1 MDCVHTRYVSPIN
14 RHNKGF
20 WNILTDDIQLTEG
33 ERRVVS
39 ELLKIDDR
47 AHAELLARRMND
59 RRERVVSILNSLAE
73 KSLVNLEIQEVESY
87 GLTEEGLEYATDGL
101 PEIRLFEAVKNA
113 GGTADMDAAVSA
125 AGLSAKTKGIAIS
138 WCRKNDWLSIT
149 KKDGQS
155 VFEVL
160 KEDMASSVQELLN
173 LLSSGVT
180 EIEKGL
186 LEGLRQAQ
194 ERTLVQTS
202 IQKVFVASL
211 AIDKSKAETLIGIEG
226 EDILNLTPRMLA
238 SCDWHGKSFKPYNME
253 IIPPSANAGRKHPYA
268 EFIDWLKEELIGLGF
283 TEWWGP
289 YVETEFWNN
298 DVLFVPQDHVA
309 REVQDQFRVDEPYDH
324 GTIPDEKHFEQVKMV
339 HEDGGNTGS
348 KGWQAEFS
356 REIATRLCLRSHTT
370 PVSARYL
377 AAHSE
382 PPHKMFIIERNF
394 RSETLSATHGQ
405 EFDQCEGIIW
415 DEGLTLRDLMGYIR
429 EICRSVGIKKLKFKP
444 GQFPFTEPSVEGYAK
459 HEKLGWIEV
468 APGGIFRPEVTHPLG
483 IRETVLAWGL
493 GASRMYMAAM
503 DIDDIRNVFSR
514 DLTWIRRKYF
524 TR

>member
-1 MDCVHTRYVSPIN
+1 M
-14 RHNKGF
+14 
-20 WNILTDDIQLTEG
+20 TDDIQLTEG
-33 ERRVVS
+33 ERRILL
-39 ELLKIDDR
+39 ELLEIDGR
-47 AHAELLARRMND
+47 AQAESLAKSMND
-59 RRERVVSILNSLAE
+59 RKERVVSILNSLAE

-87 GLTEEGLEYATDGL
+87 ELTDEGLEYAADGL
-101 PEIRLFEAVKNA
+101 PEVRLFEAVKDA
-113 GGTADMDAAVSA
+113 GGTLDMDAAVSA
-125 AGLSAKTKGIAIS
+125 AGLNEKTKGIAIN
-138 WCRKNDWLSIT
+138 WCRKNGWLSIS
-149 KKDGQS
+149 KRDGQS
-155 VFEVL
+155 VFGLL
-160 KEDMASSVQELLN
+160 KEDIDSSVQELLN
-173 LLSSGVT
+173 LLSDGVT

-186 LEGLRQAQ
+186 LKGLRQAQ
-194 ERTLVQTS
+194 GRTLVETS
-202 IQKVFVASL
+202 IEKVFVASL
-211 AIDKSKAETLIGIEG
+211 AIDKSKAETLIGSEE
-226 EDILNLTPRMLA
+226 EDILSLTPRMLA
-238 SCDWHGKSFKPYNME
+238 SREWQGKRFKPYNME
-253 IIPPSANAGRKHPYA
+253 IIPPPINAGRKHPYA
-268 EFIDWLKEELIGLGF
+268 EFVDWLKEELISLGF

-324 GTIPDEKHFEQVKMV
+324 GDIPDEHHFEQVKEV

-348 KGWQAEFS
+348 TGWQAAFS

-377 AAHSE
+377 ATHAE
-382 PPHKMFIIERNF
+382 PPHKMFIIDRNF

-429 EICRSVGIKKLKFKP
+429 EICKSVGIKKLRFKP

-483 IRETVLAWGL
+483 IKETVLAWGL

-514 DLTWIRRKYF
+514 DLNWIRRKYF